1 MSHFFTS
8 LLNLFAGWSYGGIIA
23 LMAIESSFIPFPS
36 EVIIPPAGYLAS
48 QGRMNLWLVIFSGIL
63 GSLIGAL
70 FNYYLAKHLGSPII
84 HRLARSRWAKW
95 FLISPESLTK
105 SEQFFRSKGDI
116 STFIG
121 RFLPAIRQLISIPAG
136 LAKMDLKSF
145 LFYTALGSGLWCV
158 ILALL
163 GYWFG
168 ANQNQ
173 LQKYYNEI
181 SYSFLSLFLL
191 SLLIWL
197 IKRHYA
203 HKEGKTK
210 ID

>member
-48 QGRMNLWLVIFSGIL
+48 QGRMNLWLVILSGTL

-70 FNYYLAKHLGSPII
+70 FNYYLAKHLGSPVI
-84 HRLARSRWAKW
+84 HRLARSKWAKW
-95 FLISPESLTK
+95 FLISSESLTK
-105 SEQFFRSKGDI
+105 SEQFFRSKGNI

-121 RFLPAIRQLISIPAG
+121 RFLPAIRQLICITAG
-136 LAKMDLKSF
+136 LAKMDLKPF
-145 LFYTALGSGLWCV
+145 LFYTTLGSGLWCV

-181 SYSFLSLFLL
+181 SYGFLSLALL

-197 IKRHYA
+197 IKRHYVR
-203 HKEGKTK
+203 KEGETK
-210 ID
+210 IN